1 MQTTTTAIAAL
12 LTQAGGAHYEY
23 EQTVLKGVYD
33 EEWAS
38 WYADYVIQHGLG
50 KLLNQAVTTE
60 QISQFFNQ
68 SYEEYKKEH
77 SVQNWADYTALE
89 NGRKFSA
96 KGEITS
102 LGIRAIALL
111 FIRQIQKEQWQI

>member
-1 MQTTTTAIAAL
+1 
-12 LTQAGGAHYEY
+12 
-23 EQTVLKGVYD
+23 
-33 EEWAS
+33 
-38 WYADYVIQHGLG
+38 
-50 KLLNQAVTTE
+50 VTTE

-77 SVQNWADYTALE
+77 SVQNWADYRALE
-89 NGRKFSA
+89 NRRKFSA

-111 FIRQIQKEQWQI
+111 FIRQIQKEQ